1 MQKFLSFDIVDSTI
15 TLLKEASV
23 FITKES
29 VLVSFIIIALCIELV
44 SRHIKKKMKQSI
56 FSKYDRSTDP
66 KHAEFYLDY
75 YRRGQVI
82 DIIRVSSILV
92 LISFFI
98 ITHTGA

>member
-1 MQKFLSFDIVDSTI
+1 MKNFFSFDILESTMNI
-15 TLLKEASV
+15 LKDAST

-29 VLVSFIIIALCIELV
+29 VLVSFIIIALIIELI

-75 YRRGQVI
+75 YRRSQVI

-98 ITHTGA
+98 ISRTGA

>member
-1 MQKFLSFDIVDSTI
+1 MQKFFSFDILDST
-15 TLLKEASV
+15 TALLEEVSI

-66 KHAEFYLDY
+66 EHAEFYLDY

-98 ITHTGA
+98 VSRTGA